1 MNRKTFINEYT
12 RFIQLAMKLA
22 AKAKK
27 QGIASLEEEIE
38 DIDDE
43 LFKQGLRFIVDGA
56 ESRLINEIM
65 TNRTSHEKDKYTSLL
80 KTIQTRAVLGLQA
93 GESFLI
99 FYHVLL
105 SLPGLTPK
113 EEKQIEKLVL
123 LRDDV
128 DQEALEDDRQ
138 FLKDFK
144 NRIRNEQ

>member
-1 MNRKTFINEYT
+1 MNRKKFIAEYT
-12 RFIQLAMKLA
+12 RFITLAMKLA

-43 LFKQGLRFIVDGA
+43 LFKQGLRFIVDGT
-56 ESRLINEIM
+56 EPRLIDEIL
-65 TNRTSHEKDKYTSLL
+65 TNRTSHEKDKHTRLF
-80 KTIQTRAVLGLQA
+80 KTIQKRAVLGLQA
-93 GESFLI
+93 GESFLV

-123 LRDDV
+123 LRDEIDE
-128 DQEALEDDRQ
+128 EALEDDRQ
-138 FLKDFK
+138 FLSDFRK
-144 NRIRNEQ
+144 RIRSA

>member
-1 MNRKTFINEYT
+1 MTRKKFIDEYT

-22 AKAKK
+22 AKSLK

-43 LFKQGLRFIVDGA
+43 LFKQGLRFVVDGA
-56 ESRLINEIM
+56 EPRIIDEIM
-65 TNRTSHEKDKYTSLL
+65 SNRIAHEKDKEQRIL
-80 KTIQTRAVLGLQA
+80 KTIQKRAVLGIQA
-93 GESFLI
+93 GESLRV

-123 LRDDV
+123 LRD
-128 DQEALEDDRQ
+128 
-138 FLKDFK
+138 
-144 NRIRNEQ
+144 